1 MCTSPCSMRA
11 IVLSRCFLSDF
22 PSYFVPK
29 VFERTVHVAARGR
42 SSPLHDRTAPPPRSA
57 RGAAPQRSPLEARVC
72 RLRESPSARS
82 RVRASANVR
91 AALARPARLRKNQCV
106 HHTLEL
112 EDGTVVRGVRALKFV
127 EPVADGSGRTTSW
140 TPLSPPAGGGRPRA
154 RLPSADAAAH
164 ASRYADDDGWATV
177 ILTGDVLQV
186 EERRGR
192 ASLQGPAAGRRVT
205 QIPWLIFQPK

>member
-1 MCTSPCSMRA
+1 
-11 IVLSRCFLSDF
+11 
-22 PSYFVPK
+22 
-29 VFERTVHVAARGR
+29 
-42 SSPLHDRTAPPPRSA
+42 
-57 RGAAPQRSPLEARVC
+57 
-72 RLRESPSARS
+72 
-82 RVRASANVR
+82 
-91 AALARPARLRKNQCV
+91 V